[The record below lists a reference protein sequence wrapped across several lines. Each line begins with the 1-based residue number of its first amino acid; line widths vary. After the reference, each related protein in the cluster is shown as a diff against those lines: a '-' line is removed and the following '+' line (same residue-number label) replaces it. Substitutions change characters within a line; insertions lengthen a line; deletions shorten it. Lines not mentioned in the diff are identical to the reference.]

1 MLWNSINLIWMR
13 PRAVRP
19 EELAAVA
26 ADGGASRP
34 LRSVENG
41 LGVLPICVLDMV
53 CRLMEPVRNDRF
65 HLLTIVVIDPC
76 EEPRSKCY
84 DGYCE
89 VSVPWNMEGFSERDD
104 LSKKQEI
111 VLILEAGL
119 RMMSREYDV
128 DSSSALDACRMVREV
143 GYRNVWMMGR
153 KRSKEGME
161 AVVTAECSTEQT
173 VVTLAVFQKRGQLI
187 RRERVVD
194 LGPESG
200 GLKQQYL
207 SELLWEG
214 GEVILRGK
222 FGFEYRL
229 DVLAGE
235 RGRVR
240 YALRP
245 YEQVGSII
253 VGFLGPAMVP
263 WAVGR
268 EPKEVLYDGSR
279 VVGQIFE
286 DMRVWFSQEG
296 KCVRV
301 DFSGSADLRC
311 GGAAVLGRT
320 FEEIVAE
327 LREIDE
333 DAEVRESAV
342 VSKGL
347 GLTIVCQNGESG
359 LVDEAHVY
367 CVKSW
372 ATKCAE
378 MFED

>member
-53 CRLMEPVRNDRF
+53 CRLMEPGRNDRF

-104 LSKKQEI
+104 LGKKQEI

-187 RRERVVD
+187 
-194 LGPESG
+194 
-200 GLKQQYL
+200 
-207 SELLWEG
+207 
-214 GEVILRGK
+214 
-222 FGFEYRL
+222 
-229 DVLAGE
+229 
-235 RGRVR
+235 
-240 YALRP
+240 
-245 YEQVGSII
+245 
-253 VGFLGPAMVP
+253 
-263 WAVGR
+263 GR
-268 EPKEVLYDGSR
+268 EWLS
-279 VVGQIFE
+279 
-286 DMRVWFSQEG
+286 
-296 KCVRV
+296 
-301 DFSGSADLRC
+301 
-311 GGAAVLGRT
+311 
-320 FEEIVAE
+320 
-327 LREIDE
+327 
-333 DAEVRESAV
+333 
-342 VSKGL
+342 
-347 GLTIVCQNGESG
+347 
-359 LVDEAHVY
+359 
-367 CVKSW
+367 
-372 ATKCAE
+372 
-378 MFED
+378 